1 MMERKDI
8 LEQGLLE
15 KYLLDELSTEEA
27 QQVEMAIANDKKLK
41 QHFQLLEEDFEK
53 MAFENA
59 IAPPVSIKSA
69 LADHLEPTTVRS
81 LPTNWLWIAASFAAL
96 FLLSSLWMYTKWQ
109 SAQDELDF
117 LQNQSTVLQERL
129 EVLEENYKL
138 TNNRLQI
145 INNPGTIPFVLKGND
160 KTPNSRAVAY
170 VNHANRLVV
179 VNPKGLQPLPDDQTY
194 QMWSDVEGEMIN
206 MGLLPTDK
214 DLVTLKYI
222 DHAES
227 LNITIEPAGGND
239 HPTVEQLI
247 SAVTLL

>member
-1 MMERKDI
+1 MMDRKDI
-8 LEQGLLE
+8 VEQGLLE
-15 KYLLDELSTEEA
+15 KYLLDELSSEEA
-27 QQVEMAIANDKKLK
+27 KAIEIALANDKELR
-41 QHFQLLEEDFEK
+41 QQFQLLEADFEK

-59 IAPPVSIKSA
+59 IAPPAAIKSA
-69 LADHLEPTTVRS
+69 LKTRLEPTEVRS
-81 LPTNWLWIAASFAAL
+81 LPTSWLWLAASFAAL

-109 SAQDELDF
+109 SAQDQLDF
-117 LQNQSTVLQERL
+117 IQNQSTVLQDRL
-129 EVLEENYKL
+129 EVLEENYNR
-138 TNNRLQI
+138 TNSRLQI
-145 INNPGTIPFVLKGND
+145 INNPGTIPYVLNGND
-160 KTPNSRAVAY
+160 KTPSSRAVAY
-170 VNHANRLVV
+170 VNHSNRLVI

-239 HPTVEQLI
+239 HPTVERLI

>member
-1 MMERKDI
+1 MKERKDI

-15 KYLLDELSTEEA
+15 KYLLDELSADEA
-27 QQVEMAIANDKKLK
+27 QQIEMALANDEELKK
-41 QHFQLLEEDFEK
+41 QFQLLEADFEK

-59 IAPPVSIKSA
+59 ITPPPAIKSA
-69 LADHLEPTTVRS
+69 LVNRLEPTPVRS
-81 LPTNWLWIAASFAAL
+81 LPANWLWIAASFAAL

-109 SAQDELDF
+109 SAQEELDF
-117 LQNQSTVLQERL
+117 LQDQSTVLQDRL

-160 KTPNSRAVAY
+160 LTPDSRAVAY
-170 VNHANRLVV
+170 VNHNNRLVV

>member
-1 MMERKDI
+1 MMDRKDI
-8 LEQGLLE
+8 MEQGLLE
-15 KYLLDELSTEEA
+15 KYLLEELSSEETK
-27 QQVEMAIANDKKLK
+27 AIEIALANDKELR
-41 QHFQLLEEDFEK
+41 QHLQLLEEDFEK

-59 IAPPVSIKSA
+59 IAPPAAIKSA
-69 LADHLEPTTVRS
+69 LIARMEPTKVRS
-81 LPTNWLWIAASFAAL
+81 LPSSSLWIAASFAAL

-109 SAQDELDF
+109 TAQDKLDF
-117 LQNQSTVLQERL
+117 IQNQSTVLQDRL

-138 TNNRLQI
+138 TNSRLQI
-145 INNPGTIPFVLKGND
+145 INHPNTIPFVLKGNNI
-160 KTPNSRAVAY
+160 TPNSRAVAY

-239 HPTVEQLI
+239 HPTVERLI